1 MFNVDDY
8 IFIYKTMILV
18 RALYE
23 SGIYQEDK
31 ELVMDET
38 DKIMKTLEAIYPNEM
53 KGVMGNNNKR

>member
-53 KGVMGNNNKR
+53 KGVMGNDNKR